1 MISFGGS
8 PRSPRMVAAHLA
20 IGHLSGDGVAIDV
33 IEYGH
38 QDGRRRSGILLTDAV
53 RRDLI
58 QQLGGVPMSIEDVAQ

>member
-1 MISFGGS
+1 MSFGGS

-20 IGHLSGDGVAIDV
+20 VGHLTCDGVAIDV

-38 QDGRRRSGILLTDAV
+38 QDGRRSSGILLTDEV

-58 QQLGGVPMSIEDVAQ
+58 AQLGGVPMAIEGVTS